1 MKKRE
6 EKIIVEAKEEEL
18 EEKAEKNVTKEK
30 KNINVPEYYTLKIG
44 ETLNDVAKKFELSE
58 ETLKKLNGE
67 VFGTNQIK
75 LK

>member
-6 EKIIVEAKEEEL
+6 EKIIVETKEEEL
-18 EEKAEKNVTKEK
+18 EEKAEEKATKGKLNV
-30 KNINVPEYYTLKIG
+30 NVPEYYTLKIG

-75 LK
+75 LR

>member
-6 EKIIVEAKEEEL
+6 
-18 EEKAEKNVTKEK
+18 EKNVTKEK

-67 VFGTNQIK
+67 VIGTNQIK
-75 LK
+75 LR